1 MTSTVYKTAIIG
13 GGASGILS
21 AVELTRGENALKGNE
36 VVILE
41 RLNRIGKKLIAT
53 GNGQGNL
60 TNDNLSFENYY
71 GDKGFLR
78 AFFSDAPDIS
88 EYLYNIGIPL
98 TTESDGKK
106 YPISKQ
112 ASAVLDMLMSILN
125 STGVE
130 IKTEFFVKSIK
141 KQGDIFVIDNG
152 LEKVRAQNVI
162 LAFGGKAGKQFGT
175 DGSSYS
181 IAKNFGHSLTTLYP
195 SLVQLKTNLSNI
207 KGLKGIKEQ
216 ARVYAYESGKL
227 LKTTLG
233 EVLFTEYG
241 VSGNAIFYISPAV
254 VDKSK
259 ANLVLEFLPDIT
271 QNDLEKIIKDKIK
284 NLPHL
289 SAEEVLSGIVNK
301 RIAKIISQKV
311 IEIRADKLAYEIK
324 NFNLEITGSLG
335 FDYAQVT
342 KGGIDTDKVNPFT
355 MKSKCEK
362 GVYLVGE
369 SLNVDGD
376 CGGYNLTFAFLSGIK
391 AAKAIKENC

>member
-141 KQGDIFVIDNG
+141 KSKG
-152 LEKVRAQNVI
+152 
-162 LAFGGKAGKQFGT
+162 
-175 DGSSYS
+175 
-181 IAKNFGHSLTTLYP
+181 AKRNFG
-195 SLVQLKTNLSNI
+195 VWW
-207 KGLKGIKEQ
+207 
-216 ARVYAYESGKL
+216 
-227 LKTTLG
+227 
-233 EVLFTEYG
+233 
-241 VSGNAIFYISPAV
+241 
-254 VDKSK
+254 
-259 ANLVLEFLPDIT
+259 
-271 QNDLEKIIKDKIK
+271 
-284 NLPHL
+284 
-289 SAEEVLSGIVNK
+289 
-301 RIAKIISQKV
+301 
-311 IEIRADKLAYEIK
+311 
-324 NFNLEITGSLG
+324 
-335 FDYAQVT
+335 
-342 KGGIDTDKVNPFT
+342 
-355 MKSKCEK
+355 
-362 GVYLVGE
+362 
-369 SLNVDGD
+369 
-376 CGGYNLTFAFLSGIK
+376 
-391 AAKAIKENC
+391 